1 MLGLLK
7 YLGKKNNMI
16 NNIVYFHIIII
27 IFIIY
32 SIISIISIIYY
43 YLYFFYYN
51 AYPSIFLTIYNSHNT
66 QPLSLDT

>member
-1 MLGLLK
+1 MLDLLK

-51 AYPSIFLTIYNSHNT
+51 AYPSIFLTIYNSHNI
-66 QPLSLDT
+66 QPSSPNT